1 MTCPPIQCI
10 LCSPGG
16 RKEDPPRA
24 EVRTAQPTLF
34 ARVDHGKQMTYKT
47 DGSVHHGGVKNED
60 LTVQILNEKQ
70 IYSET
75 VEKRGGTKCKEDAVA
90 GDKKIS
96 IKRKEGISNG
106 SFDWF
111 NTSTYNDVLGDTFDH
126 FLSNMKELRQMPE
139 SLRSDEEFVLKIRD
153 SFNQLCELSLDSLT
167 SAQVIEILQRGL
179 IEHNAGFDL
188 VINDTKT
195 SELYKF
201 SAEQHP
207 AVGYIQKGYSVVLKG
222 NGKSS
227 RMVYF
232 VDADGN
238 VYDCGLR
245 IRVTSNNGINA
256 FLGTSKAN
264 RNSQVVIKLQQD
276 KVGKL
281 LQEVKAECVTY

>member
-1 MTCPPIQCI
+1 
-10 LCSPGG
+10 
-16 RKEDPPRA
+16 
-24 EVRTAQPTLF
+24 
-34 ARVDHGKQMTYKT
+34 MTYKT

-111 NTSTYNDVLGDTFDH
+111 NTSAYNDVLGDTFDH

-153 SFNQLCELSLDSLT
+153 SFNALCELSLDSLT

-195 SELYKF
+195 SELYVF
-201 SAEQHP
+201 AAEQHP
-207 AVGYIQKGYSVVLKG
+207 AVGYIQKGYNIVLKG

-232 VDADGN
+232 VDAEGN

-245 IRVTSNNGINA
+245 LRVTSNNGINA

-281 LQEVKAECVTY
+281 LQEVNAHCDAY

>member
-1 MTCPPIQCI
+1 
-10 LCSPGG
+10 
-16 RKEDPPRA
+16 
-24 EVRTAQPTLF
+24 
-34 ARVDHGKQMTYKT
+34 MTYDT
-47 DGSVHHGGVKNED
+47 TGRVHYEGVKNED
-60 LTVQILNEKQ
+60 VTVRILNEKK

-96 IKRKEGISNG
+96 IKRKAGITNG

-111 NTSTYNDVLGDTFDH
+111 NTSAYNDALGDTFTH

-139 SLRSDEEFVLKIRD
+139 SLRSDEDFVLKIRD
-153 SFNQLCELSLDSLT
+153 SFNALCELALNTLT
-167 SAQVIEILQRGL
+167 SSQVTEILRRGL
-179 IEHNAGFDL
+179 IEHNADFDI

-201 SAEQHP
+201 SAEEHP
-207 AVGYIQKGYSVVLKG
+207 AVAYIVMGYSIVLKG

-245 IRVTSNNGINA
+245 LRVTSNNGINA
-256 FLGTSKAN
+256 FLGNSKAN
-264 RNSQVVIKLQQD
+264 SNSQVVIKLQQD
-276 KVGKL
+276 KVKQL
-281 LQEVKAECVTY
+281 LQQIGAERVQYV

>member
-1 MTCPPIQCI
+1 
-10 LCSPGG
+10 
-16 RKEDPPRA
+16 
-24 EVRTAQPTLF
+24 
-34 ARVDHGKQMTYKT
+34 MTYKT

-126 FLSNMKELRQMPE
+126 FLSNMKELRQLPE

-195 SELYKF
+195 SELYVF
-201 SAEQHP
+201 AAEQHP

-232 VDADGN
+232 VDAEGN

-245 IRVTSNNGINA
+245 LRVTSNNGINA

-281 LQEVKAECVTY
+281 LQEVNARCDAY

>member
-1 MTCPPIQCI
+1 
-10 LCSPGG
+10 
-16 RKEDPPRA
+16 
-24 EVRTAQPTLF
+24 
-34 ARVDHGKQMTYKT
+34 MTYKT

-60 LTVQILNEKQ
+60 QTVRILNELK
-70 IYSET
+70 IYSSA
-75 VEKRGGTKCKEDAVA
+75 VEKRGGTKVKEDAVA
-90 GDKKIS
+90 GDQLIS
-96 IKRKEGISNG
+96 IKRKEGITNG

-111 NTSTYNDVLGDTFDH
+111 NTSAYNDALGDTFTH
-126 FLSNMKELRQMPE
+126 FISNMRELRQMPE
-139 SLRSDEEFVLKIRD
+139 SLRSDEQFVLKIRD
-153 SFNQLCELSLDSLT
+153 SFNNLCELALDTLT
-167 SAQVIEILQRGL
+167 SAQVTDILRRGL
-179 IEHNAGFDL
+179 IDANSGFDV

-201 SAEQHP
+201 SASQHP
-207 AVGYIQKGYSVVLKG
+207 AVDYIAKGYSIVLKG

-245 IRVTSNNGINA
+245 LRVTSNNGINA

-276 KVGKL
+276 KVANL
-281 LQEVKAECVTY
+281 LQQVGADVTVY

>member
-1 MTCPPIQCI
+1 
-10 LCSPGG
+10 
-16 RKEDPPRA
+16 
-24 EVRTAQPTLF
+24 
-34 ARVDHGKQMTYKT
+34 MTYKT

-126 FLSNMKELRQMPE
+126 FLSNMKELRQLPE

-207 AVGYIQKGYSVVLKG
+207 AVGYIQKGYNIVLKG

-232 VDADGN
+232 VDAEGN

-245 IRVTSNNGINA
+245 LRVTSNNGINA

-281 LQEVKAECVTY
+281 LQEVNARCDAY

>member
-1 MTCPPIQCI
+1 
-10 LCSPGG
+10 
-16 RKEDPPRA
+16 
-24 EVRTAQPTLF
+24 VRTAQPTKF

-111 NTSTYNDVLGDTFDH
+111 NTSAYNDVLGDTFDH

-167 SAQVIEILQRGL
+167 SARVVEILQRGL

-207 AVGYIQKGYSVVLKG
+207 AVAYIQKGYSVVLKG